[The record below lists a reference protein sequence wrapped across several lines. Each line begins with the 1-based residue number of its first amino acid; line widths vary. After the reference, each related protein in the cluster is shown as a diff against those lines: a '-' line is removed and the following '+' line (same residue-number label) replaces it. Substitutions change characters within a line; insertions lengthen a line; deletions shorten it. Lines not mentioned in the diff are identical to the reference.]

1 MDAPR
6 LTSTHSVT
14 PSRTRI
20 TKVRSVVVATD
31 EGGRNID
38 GRGLLTG
45 QTTSGTMPGASRL
58 FGLLTSS
65 STGIVRVFSSSALL
79 IRRTSQLKVSPG
91 KAGTV
96 KLIFAPSATPET
108 FASGTGTTRRK
119 RETCCNLSIGGFVG
133 LLAGLARLPLW
144 TLRSVMTPSKGA
156 VMRR

>member
-14 PSRTRI
+14 PLRNRI
-20 TKVRSVVVATD
+20 TKARSVVVATA
-31 EGGRNID
+31 EGDTNIV

-45 QTTSGTMPGASRL
+45 QMTSGTMPGASRL

-79 IRRTSQLKVSPG
+79 IGRTTQLNVSPG

-96 KLIFAPSATPET
+96 KPIFAPSATLET
-108 FASGTGTTRRK
+108 FASGTGTTRR
-119 RETCCNLSIGGFVG
+119 RSAICCSLSIGGFVG
-133 LLAGLARLPLW
+133 LLEGLARLPLW

-156 VMRR
+156 VIRR